1 MSAEQQKKVLQQ
13 MRRLSLVNQDSIMK
27 DVFKTLSQYNLNEE
41 NPEKVLDLKD
51 PQRENAIKTNKS
63 LVQ

>member
-1 MSAEQQKKVLQQ
+1 

-41 NPEKVLDLKD
+41 DPEKVLELKD
-51 PQRENAIKTNKS
+51 LHRENAIKTNKS

>member
-41 NPEKVLDLKD
+41 EPEKVLELKD
-51 PQRENAIKTNKS
+51 LHRENAIKTNKS

>member
-41 NPEKVLDLKD
+41 DPEKVLELKD
-51 PQRENAIKTNKS
+51 LHRENAIKTNKS